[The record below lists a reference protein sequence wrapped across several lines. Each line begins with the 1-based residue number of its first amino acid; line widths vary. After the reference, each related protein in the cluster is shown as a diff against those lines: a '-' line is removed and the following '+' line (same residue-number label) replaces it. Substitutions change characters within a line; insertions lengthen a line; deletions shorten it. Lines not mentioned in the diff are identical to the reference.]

1 MRDRYNA
8 YIHNSK
14 PSQVLYQD
22 KLQNDELP
30 FDTIPL
36 NFANYY
42 YSGNALQQLSW
53 ETEQDEEDLLNEF
66 QSNASAAAINMRFGK
81 KTKKRNWN
89 DLGTGLFLGELE
101 GSNTKNSNLED
112 ETILET
118 VDKSL
123 FEPTSLKEDSLGQIN
138 VPWLSIS
145 EPSVSFDDSNSHII
159 NAESEI
165 SNPVVQLNVTTP
177 EVSRKPSLGR
187 KRKTTV
193 PSTSTVYETPISRS
207 IR

>member
-1 MRDRYNA
+1 M
-8 YIHNSK
+8 
-14 PSQVLYQD
+14 
-22 KLQNDELP
+22 
-30 FDTIPL
+30 
-36 NFANYY
+36 
-42 YSGNALQQLSW
+42 
-53 ETEQDEEDLLNEF
+53 
-66 QSNASAAAINMRFGK
+66 
-81 KTKKRNWN
+81 
-89 DLGTGLFLGELE
+89 GELE